1 MRRARIGVQ
10 ASKASSLLKERKNVS
25 LYGEQCSYAKGRDCC
40 PAEHR
45 PVRYHP
51 DFSWPNRR
59 RSADRCAM
67 QSGRGYRQAA
77 VRDERCGDQG
87 PLRLL
92 AAAASLQIR
101 RLGCGIP
108 WSDDD
113 VMGDREVME
122 VCPADDKD
130 ELTPLEMP
138 SVPKPKNL
146 RTYRVTWVIEV
157 EADTPL
163 SAARRAR
170 FWQTRPGTTIFEVS
184 EVCLCPAERYGP
196 PVTIDLTPDAD

>member
-77 VRDERCGDQG
+77 VRDERRGDQG

-92 AAAASLQIR
+92 AAAASLQVR
-101 RLGCGIP
+101 RLGRGISCRAVQGNSLP
-108 WSDDD
+108 ALPILRRHRAQWSLYS
-113 VMGDREVME
+113 
-122 VCPADDKD
+122 
-130 ELTPLEMP
+130 EL
-138 SVPKPKNL
+138 N
-146 RTYRVTWVIEV
+146 RVAGELGQRIVQDSPEY
-157 EADTPL
+157 EKA
-163 SAARRAR
+163 
-170 FWQTRPGTTIFEVS
+170 
-184 EVCLCPAERYGP
+184 
-196 PVTIDLTPDAD
+196 